1 MKIEHLDER
10 IQDYQESMEKVL
22 DKKIYWQTSTK
33 QILKDTLKK
42 ITERYAI
49 GWKVQELSWLN
60 SNEAI
65 NITFDAIPPK
75 LKEKSDL
82 LPSYQFVQGC
92 SLVFSQSYNG
102 EVHIFILFPLIEN
115 IQDENSSLNLGI
127 YDPDEITEKLII
139 EKVDVFLK
147 EVINWEVP
155 IEQKRLGFISEKL
168 DS

>member
-10 IQDYQESMEKVL
+10 IQDYNASIETVL
-22 DKKIYWQTSTK
+22 NKKIYWQKTTK
-33 QILKDTLKK
+33 QILKDTLNR
-42 ITERYAI
+42 ITAKFEI

-65 NITFDAIPPK
+65 NITFYSIPAN
-75 LKEKSDL
+75 LREKSNL
-82 LPSYQFVQGC
+82 LPSYQFIQGC

-115 IQDENSSLNLGI
+115 LQDENNTINLGI
-127 YDPDEITEKLII
+127 YDPDEITDTLIV

-155 IEQKRLGFISEKL
+155 IEQKKLGFISEK
-168 DS
+168 S

>member
-10 IQDYQESMEKVL
+10 IQDYNASIETVL
-22 DKKIYWQTSTK
+22 NKKIYWQNTTK
-33 QILKDTLKK
+33 QILKDTLNR
-42 ITERYAI
+42 ITTMFEI

-65 NITFDAIPPK
+65 NITFHSIPAN
-75 LKEKSDL
+75 LREKSNL
-82 LPSYQFVQGC
+82 LPSYQFIQGC

-115 IQDENSSLNLGI
+115 LQDENNTINLGI
-127 YDPDEITEKLII
+127 YDPDEITDTLIV

-155 IEQKRLGFISEKL
+155 IEQKKLGFISEK
-168 DS
+168 S